1 MRIVTPR
8 FVIRKFRESDA
19 EALYWIL
26 SDPEVMCRIEP
37 PYSFEQTRAFLEK
50 AGLGEKP
57 LVWALEETSGGQ
69 LIGQIIFHPYDESR
83 YEIGWILARA
93 YWGRGI
99 AEEATDE
106 LVRYAVRQGVS
117 ALVIECAD
125 EQAVTKHIAEK
136 KGFFLTEQ
144 GEICVFQKALHG

>member
-19 EALYWIL
+19 EELYGIL

-57 LVWALEETSGGQ
+57 LVWALEEFPSHQ
-69 LIGQIIFHPYDESR
+69 LIGQVIFHPYDETR
-83 YEIGWILARA
+83 YEIGWILARSRWHKGLA
-93 YWGRGI
+93 GEI
-99 AEEATDE
+99 TDV
-106 LVRYAVRQGVS
+106 LTVYAVRQKIP

-125 EQAVTKHIAEK
+125 GQTVTKHIAER
-136 KGFFLTEQ
+136 KGFRLIEQ
-144 GEICVFQKALHG
+144 GEICVYEKLL